1 MYSKEFLDDSFLLD
15 LEDIDDFQFSQ
26 LSLYGALEQDSDLDI
41 TNFFDDSA
49 EIVEF
54 GYEKG

>member
-1 MYSKEFLDDSFLLD
+1 MYSKEFLDHSFLLD

-26 LSLYGALEQDSDLDI
+26 LSLYGSLQQDSDFDI
-41 TNFFDDSA
+41 TNFFYDSA